1 MQQSGLPTGLIL
13 RISSVRRITDAIGCL
28 TNIANRRNQVGRP
41 RFRLISHRVT
51 FAHLLRG
58 VDGPKKELGQK

>member
-13 RISSVRRITDAIGCL
+13 RISRVRRITDAVGCL
-28 TNIANRRNQVGRP
+28 ANIANRRNQVGRA

-51 FAHLLRG
+51 FARLRSG
-58 VDGPKKELGQK
+58 VNRPKKELGQK